1 MHSRSFLSMENQFKI
16 LNAVNECADLEI
28 KKKCKTAI
36 KYLGQAFKQ
45 IQADEETQEKM
56 LKPILN
62 ILIGEKENEEEN
74 FVYLNNCLRRK

>member
-1 MHSRSFLSMENQFKI
+1 MRSISFLSMENQFEI
-16 LNAVNECADLEI
+16 LNALKQCPVSE
-28 KKKCKTAI
+28 KKNKCITAI
-36 KYLGQAFKQ
+36 IYLAQAFKQ

-62 ILIGEKENEEEN
+62 ILIGKKENEEEN